1 MNYEIAYLIA
11 ALVVLVINII
21 LAYQARKIAKQ
32 RDTTVLHGAFS
43 AS

>member
-21 LAYQARKIAKQ
+21 LAYQARKIAEAK
-32 RDTTVLHGAFS
+32 
-43 AS
+43 

>member
-11 ALVVLVINII
+11 ALVVLVIHII
-21 LAYQARKIAKQ
+21 LAYQASIIPMQ
-32 RDTTVLHGAFS
+32 RDTAVQRGEFS